1 MTAFFCKTYTVFS
14 DFRVI
19 ISIHSCSMQ
28 YFSKSQGSSGMHKI
42 LSNEV
47 IGPDINR
54 YRIQAPE
61 IAKRR
66 KPGQFVII
74 RICDEGERVPLTIA
88 DVDRKEGSIT
98 LIVQAV
104 GKTTIQMREMKAG
117 DTIPDIAGPLGEP
130 THIEKVGTVLCVGG
144 GIGIAP
150 LLPITRGMKE
160 VGNRI
165 ISILGA
171 RTRDLLILESEMKQI
186 SDELIITTDDG
197 SYGSKGLV
205 TDAIKTVVDRGVNV
219 DLIVAIGPPV
229 MMKFVSILTK
239 QLEIPTIV
247 SLNPIMID
255 GTGMCGGCR
264 VTVGGVTKFACVD
277 GPEFDAHQVD
287 FDELIRRLGAYRKHE
302 KQALD
307 FYEHKCKTGKDSLE
321 REI

>member
-1 MTAFFCKTYTVFS
+1 
-14 DFRVI
+14 
-19 ISIHSCSMQ
+19 
-28 YFSKSQGSSGMHKI
+28 MHKI

-160 VGNRI
+160 AGNRI